1 MKLADFLD
9 DGCVI
14 NDLQART
21 KKEVLA
27 ELITPLKAKW
37 PNIDQ
42 EKILGVLLDREA
54 LGTTGIGDGI
64 AIPHGK
70 LESIQEVGLVVGR
83 SLDGL
88 DFKALD
94 HKPCRIFFLV
104 LAPENIAGMHLRILA
119 HISRLL
125 QDVSFR
131 QAFLE
136 APDRTTLCNLL
147 NEA

>member
-9 DGCVI
+9 DTCI
-14 NDLQART
+14 LADLQART
-21 KKEVLA
+21 KEEVLA
-27 ELITPLKAKW
+27 ELIEPLTGKW
-37 PNIDQ
+37 PDLDQ
-42 EKILGVLLDREA
+42 KKVLAVLMDREQ

-70 LESIQEVGLVVGR
+70 LEGIQEVRLVVGR
-83 SLDGL
+83 SQQGV

-104 LAPENIAGMHLRILA
+104 VAPEHVAGMHLRILA

-125 QDVSFR
+125 QDAAFR

-136 APDRTTLCNLL
+136 APDRLTLLHLL
-147 NEA
+147 KET

>member
-1 MKLADFLD
+1 MKLADFID
-9 DGCVI
+9 DECVI
-14 NDLQART
+14 ADLQART
-21 KKEVLA
+21 KEEVLA
-27 ELITPLKAKW
+27 ELIEPLKNAW
-37 PNIDQ
+37 PGFPLK
-42 EKILGVLLDREA
+42 KILSVLLDREK

-70 LESIQEVGLVVGR
+70 LEGIQEVRLVVGR
-83 SLDGL
+83 CLEGL

-104 LAPENIAGMHLRILA
+104 LAPENVAGMHLRILA

-125 QDVSFR
+125 QDASFR

-136 APDRTTLCNLL
+136 APDRSTLCNLL
-147 NEA
+147 KEV